1 MSQEKKT
8 DLTAQAKRELASV
21 VVTRQEER
29 MAELTS
35 IIRFA
40 ATTPFSLEEQVLE
53 LELNDVDVAQRA
65 MRDLRELFTTTVVDM
80 KKITGSKS
88 VDVRITVTEG
98 VPEIMRRTGLV
109 LPSGQGVLG
118 FPPPLVSGSVAQA
131 EAVWRGAFLV
141 RGSLAEPGRTSAL
154 EVVCPDAT
162 TAYALVGFAR
172 RMDFKGSTKDTR
184 GIDRAYFRDGDTI
197 GALLS
202 RMGAHRTRLVWDEQR
217 KTRETNAAKNRLA
230 NFDDANQRRSAQAAV
245 EAAARV
251 ERAMEILGDDVSENL
266 AEAGRLRV
274 MHRHASLEKLGKLAD
289 KPISKDSIA
298 GRIRRL
304 LSKADERAH
313 ELGIP
318 DTQGYVN
325 GQSDT
330 ENSS

>member
-1 MSQEKKT
+1 MTQEKKT
-8 DLTAQAKRELASV
+8 DLTAEAKAELVSV
-21 VVTRQEER
+21 AVTRQEER
-29 MAELTS
+29 MAEITS

-40 ATTPFSLEEQVLE
+40 ATTPFSFEEQILE
-53 LELNDVDVAQRA
+53 LELDDVDIAQRV
-65 MRDLRELFTTTVVDM
+65 MRDLTELFKTTVVSM

-88 VDVRITVTEG
+88 VDVRVTVTEG

-109 LPSGQGVLG
+109 LVTGQAVQG
-118 FPPPLVSGSVAQA
+118 FPPQLVTGSIAQA
-131 EAVWRGAFLV
+131 EAAWRGAFLV

-154 EVVCPDAT
+154 EVVCPDST
-162 TAYALVGFAR
+162 TALALVGFAR
-172 RMDFKGSTKDTR
+172 RMHFKASTKDTR
-184 GIDRAYFRDGDTI
+184 GIDRAFFKDGDTI

-202 RMGAHRTRLVWDEQR
+202 RMGAHRTRLLWDEQR
-217 KTRETNAAKNRLA
+217 KARESNTTKNRLA
-230 NFDDANQRRSAQAAV
+230 NFDDANQRRSAHAAV
-245 EAAARV
+245 EAAARA
-251 ERAMEILGDDVSENL
+251 ERALEILGDDVSDNL
-266 AEAGRLRV
+266 RDAGKLRV
-274 MHRHASLEKLGKLAD
+274 RYRDASLEKLGKLAD

-330 ENSS
+330 ENS

>member
-1 MSQEKKT
+1 MTQEKKT
-8 DLTAQAKRELASV
+8 DLTAEAKDELVLVA
-21 VVTRQEER
+21 VTRQEER
-29 MAELTS
+29 IAEITS
-35 IIRFA
+35 IIRFT

-53 LELNDVDVAQRA
+53 LELDDVEIAQRV
-65 MRDLRELFTTTVVDM
+65 MRDLRELFTSTVVDM

-88 VDVRITVTEG
+88 VDVRVIVSEG

-109 LPSGQGVLG
+109 LPTGQGVQG
-118 FPPPLVSGSVAQA
+118 FPPQLVTGTVAQA

-162 TAYALVGFAR
+162 TALALVGFAR
-172 RMDFKGSTKDTR
+172 RMDFKASTKDTR

-202 RMGAHRTRLVWDEQR
+202 RMGAHRTRLLWDEQR
-217 KTRETNAAKNRLA
+217 KTRETNATKNRLA
-230 NFDDANQRRSAQAAV
+230 NFDDANQRRSAHAAV

-251 ERAMEILGDDVSENL
+251 ERAMEILGDDVADNL
-266 AEAGRLRV
+266 TEAGKLRV
-274 MHRHASLEKLGKLAD
+274 RYRQASLEKLGKLAEP
-289 KPISKDSIA
+289 PISKDAIA

-318 DTQGYVN
+318 DTQGYLN
-325 GQSDT
+325 GQPDT
-330 ENSS
+330 ENA